1 MIEPPGKCP
10 LRSLSMAHP
19 FETSRPKF
27 FKKGEIQYFPWV
39 IANSNFTNILG
50 AKDGVGIR
58 IYSDYERMG
67 GF

>member
-1 MIEPPGKCP
+1 
-10 LRSLSMAHP
+10 MAHP